1 MTTTNNATNDVR
13 LAVLIDADNVPPHNV
28 QAMMEEI
35 ARYGT
40 PTIKRIYGDWT
51 RPSLTQWKSHLLD
64 YAISPIQ
71 QFSYTSGKNST
82 DSALI
87 IDAMDILYAGNV
99 DGFCLVSSDSDF
111 TRLATRL
118 REAGKIVYGMGEM
131 KTPNPFIAACDR
143 FIFLEVLQRNHDES
157 QAVSEVKE
165 SEPKKTTARQD
176 NSSRPRTQRAAKD
189 KTAINKIDRKLINLI
204 SSSIKDV
211 EDDNGWAFLAEVGNM
226 INKKQPSFDSR
237 NYGFDKLSNL
247 VQSIDKFEV
256 QMRDT
261 GNPNVKLVYVRVKNG
276 RR

>member
-1 MTTTNNATNDVR
+1 NDVR